1 MSTRIPNDLGTVG
14 LLLSFGLAAAV
25 AILARLWGW

>member
-1 MSTRIPNDLGTVG
+1 MSTRIPDDLGAFG

-25 AILARLWGW
+25 AILARLLGW